1 MDTLQ
6 HYLGVKTSGQPDP
19 PYQHVSGWVLVV
31 VTVLEIVLQ
40 YQWQID
46 PSLGMLVAFL
56 IIVIVLIPAL
66 CSVCYRSYHAV
77 NKVRSLQDYIT
88 DLIMQS
94 IR

>member
-6 HYLGVKTSGQPDP
+6 RYLGVKTSGQPDP
-19 PYQHVSGWVLVV
+19 PYQHVSGWVV

-46 PSLGMLVAFL
+46 PSLGMLVACL

-88 DLIMQS
+88 DLIMQL